1 MGDLARDCYQKA
13 FVFRLINQ
21 MLMVGKTSCVLMF
34 FLLLYAVFEYKAD
47 KLYLLIPF
55 VSFFFLTVVHY
66 FVLSFLLG
74 FQPFIIGMIARKS
87 LGTMTPEKFEDFLF
101 QYWATFKYDI
111 LDCIVVMTDVKN
123 KTKNLRFC
131 FDKDIDTDSLTGR
144 VKDIRLD
151 ERDNM
156 FTVDM
161 EIINK
166 GV

>member
-1 MGDLARDCYQKA
+1 M
-13 FVFRLINQ
+13 
-21 MLMVGKTSCVLMF
+21 
-34 FLLLYAVFEYKAD
+34 
-47 KLYLLIPF
+47 
-55 VSFFFLTVVHY
+55 
-66 FVLSFLLG
+66 
-74 FQPFIIGMIARKS
+74 
-87 LGTMTPEKFEDFLF
+87 
-101 QYWATFKYDI
+101 
-111 LDCIVVMTDVKN
+111 MTDVKN

-144 VKDIRLD
+144 VKNIRLD

>member
-1 MGDLARDCYQKA
+1 
-13 FVFRLINQ
+13 
-21 MLMVGKTSCVLMF
+21 
-34 FLLLYAVFEYKAD
+34 
-47 KLYLLIPF
+47 
-55 VSFFFLTVVHY
+55 
-66 FVLSFLLG
+66 
-74 FQPFIIGMIARKS
+74 
-87 LGTMTPEKFEDFLF
+87 MTPEKFEDFLF

-144 VKDIRLD
+144 VKNIRLD